1 MAKEV
6 LIYSDIHSWTAESFI
21 NEVNETEGDLTI
33 RIDSNGG
40 DPQATYGMVAKYN
53 EFEGNKKVK
62 VDGRAYSSAMFFI
75 TKADNVEALD
85 VSKFLVHRAAYSE
98 MTEKYMDDEMKAH
111 LIDINEDLRS
121 SFEAKVDVEK
131 FNSISGV
138 SMDEVFSMDD
148 RIDVFLNAEQAK
160 EIGLIDTITPLTS
173 SIKASIDNRYST
185 IAAKFEHKTQT
196 KQVVTNKKVD
206 KMTIEKLRAE
216 HPEVYSAIVA
226 EERDRVGAYL
236 AFVEVDAKAVSEGI
250 KSGDRMSQ
258 TMMAEMAIKM
268 NATASLAA
276 VEAAAAPAV
285 EAAAV
290 VVEDEKTE
298 YQKTEARLME
308 SLNLKT
314 N

>member
-1 MAKEV
+1 
-6 LIYSDIHSWTAESFI
+6 
-21 NEVNETEGDLTI
+21 
-33 RIDSNGG
+33 
-40 DPQATYGMVAKYN
+40 
-53 EFEGNKKVK
+53 
-62 VDGRAYSSAMFFI
+62 
-75 TKADNVEALD
+75 
-85 VSKFLVHRAAYSE
+85 
-98 MTEKYMDDEMKAH
+98 
-111 LIDINEDLRS
+111 
-121 SFEAKVDVEK
+121 
-131 FNSISGV
+131 
-138 SMDEVFSMDD
+138 MDD
-148 RIDVFLNAEQAK
+148 RLDVFMSAK
-160 EIGLIDTITPLTS
+160 EAKKIGLVSKINKITPSKRSEL
-173 SIKASIDNRYST
+173 N
-185 IAAKFEHKTQT
+185 IAAAKIAASNNIDPTFIPEKES

-268 NATASLAA
+268 NATATLAA

-285 EAAAV
+285 EAAAIA
-290 VVEDEKTE
+290 VEDEKTE
-298 YQKTEARLME
+298 YQKTEARLMA